1 MAGRTFTF
9 GQTLRSIRIAR
20 GLTIDEVA
28 AKSGRN
34 PGYLSTIE
42 RDKVNPSAAFLID
55 VAPFYGCPW
64 WNAERN
70 RLWLQNMAWIYGNT
84 SVLNIAAGGAETIR
98 GAVAQAMTMVQILID
113 AAAVSDEMRRR
124 VDEVME
130 RLQLPGI
137 NRIALDETAPIWA
150 WIVASLDSN
159 VLQQCNQDS
168 VVDKAECILTT
179 ISHELRSNTVDVD
192 SIALGVQAR
201 RLRLAKGWTPEN
213 VALLINRMW
222 EQTHPNEPLVDTT
235 LVLQIEEG
243 TAAVNMDV
251 LSAIAHV
258 FDVTPSSLLAN
269 LDNSPLPVTENDVV
283 EVLRGYGLSDEAIAS
298 LRGLLALLRDRH

>member
-1 MAGRTFTF
+1 MAGKTFSF
-9 GQTLRSIRIAR
+9 GQTLRLSRIAR

-42 RDKVNPSAAFLID
+42 RDKVNPSAAFLSD

-64 WNAERN
+64 WNVERN
-70 RLWLQNMAWIYGNT
+70 RLWLQSLAWIYGNT
-84 SVLNIAAGGAETIR
+84 SVLNIAAGGAEAVR
-98 GAVAQAMTMVQILID
+98 GAVAQAMTLGQILVE
-113 AAAVSDEMRRR
+113 ASTLSEAVQQR
-124 VDEVME
+124 VGEVLE

-137 NRIALDETAPIWA
+137 KRIMLDETVPILA
-150 WIVASLDSN
+150 WVVASLDVN
-159 VLQQCNQDS
+159 MLQQCNQDS
-168 VVDKAECILTT
+168 VVDKAQCILTT
-179 ISHELRSNTVDVD
+179 MARELRSNAVGVD
-192 SIALGVQAR
+192 SIALGVQVR

-235 LVLQIEEG
+235 YVLEIEEG

-269 LDNSPLPVTENDVV
+269 VDSAPLPVTESDVV
-283 EVLRGYGLSDEAIAS
+283 EVLRGYGLSDGAIAS
-298 LRGLLALLRDRH
+298 LRELLAFLRHRH